1 MEDRV
6 LFLAID
12 EIDWIEAADYNVR
25 IHAGE
30 EVHTLR
36 ERLSNLEERL
46 ESRAFV
52 RIHRSALVNLSR
64 VKGLR
69 RWVSGTYR
77 VLLEDGTELRMSR
90 QGRRRLEGFLGRTF

>member
-69 RWVSGTYR
+69 RWMSGTYR